1 MSYYGQVNIWETML
15 GDKIKEL
22 REKKG
27 LLQRQIASSLN
38 VDTAYISKV
47 ENNDKQISRSHLSEL
62 ADLLSIDE
70 DELQI
75 LWLADKISEILKE
88 ESLGFKAL
96 QEVSRRFKS

>member
-1 MSYYGQVNIWETML
+1 ML

-47 ENNDKQISRSHLSEL
+47 ENNDKQISRNHLSML
-62 ADLLSIDE
+62 ANLFLIDE

-75 LWLADKISEILKE
+75 LWLADKVLEVLKE
-88 ESLGFKAL
+88 ESLANKAL
-96 QEVSRRFKS
+96 DKVSKSFK